1 VLQLLA
7 TGIASALRHGEI
19 AMNRSSGMVA
29 AGRLCQRDM
38 DILGTGLHRL
48 YPVRNAGGFDDL
60 LVAIDAADRAAG
72 SRIASNAGR
81 LL

>member
-1 VLQLLA
+1 
-7 TGIASALRHGEI
+7 
-19 AMNRSSGMVA
+19 
-29 AGRLCQRDM
+29 M

-72 SRIASNAGR
+72 SRIASNAA
-81 LL
+81 LLL